1 MPGDTP
7 AVNLTLR
14 MLMSGK
20 EVGPI
25 IGKGGEIINSIR
37 EEAAAKIHISD
48 GACPERVI
56 TVTGPTDAIFKAY
69 SLICKKLEDED
80 NARSERRGSERD
92 EEPNARKEGLSLRL
106 VIPASQCGSL
116 IGKGGSKIKE
126 IREVTGCS
134 VQVASDPLPG
144 STERMVTVTG
154 SRDSVTQCV
163 YHICCVF
170 LESPAKGTTVQYQPG
185 RGGFGPS
192 PGMIHRETR
201 GPPNPIASLLGLG
214 DGSSTLAAIASIAG
228 SQIRRHEMRNREER
242 GLGSGIEGREATFQ
256 MTVPNELIGSVIG
269 KGGSK
274 IAEIRQMS
282 GAMIR
287 ISRSDDP
294 ATAADEER
302 QINIT
307 GNPDSVALAKSLINM
322 SLDLHKVGL
331 ISFTGKNLYPVYT
344 FFDQASLER
353 GASQEDDREQEA
365 ERRRER
371 RDDREDPS
379 ARTGHR
385 GYREPPVM
393 GGGSLASLLSKP
405 DVLAA
410 VSMITQISQ
419 GGGIGFGQVGQSFN
433 LFHTRVSRQP
443 CKTDGMSLF
452 SE

>member
-80 NARSERRGSERD
+80 NARFERRGSDRSD
-92 EEPNARKEGLSLRL
+92 EEPARKEGLSLRL

-192 PGMIHRETR
+192 PGMMHRETR

-294 ATAADEER
+294 STAADEER

-322 SLDLHKVGL
+322 SLDLHKVKL
-331 ISFTGKNLYPVYT
+331 ISFDCASDFHL
-344 FFDQASLER
+344 FFLDQASLER

-365 ERRRER
+365 EQRRRER
-371 RDDREDPS
+371 REEREDP
-379 ARTGHR
+379 AGRTGGHR
-385 GYREPPVM
+385 GGSYRESPGHL

-419 GGGIGFGQVGQSFN
+419 GGGIGFGQVSFLLPTLILNKGQSYPAK
-433 LFHTRVSRQP
+433 LSP
-443 CKTDGMSLF
+443 
-452 SE
+452 

>member
-80 NARSERRGSERD
+80 TARSERRGSERD
-92 EEPNARKEGLSLRL
+92 EDPPKKEGLSLKL

-134 VQVASDPLPG
+134 IQVASDPLPG

-185 RGGFGPS
+185 RGGFTANGP
-192 PGMIHRETR
+192 MIGHRETR

-228 SQIRRHEMRNREER
+228 SQIRRHEIRNREER

-322 SLDLHKVGL
+322 SLDLHK
-331 ISFTGKNLYPVYT
+331 
-344 FFDQASLER
+344 ASLER
-353 GASQEDDREQEA
+353 GASQEEDREQEVD
-365 ERRRER
+365 RRRER
-371 RDDREDPS
+371 REEREDLPS
-379 ARTGHR
+379 VRGHR
-385 GYREPPVM
+385 GGYREPPGL
-393 GGGSLASLLSKP
+393 GGGSLANLLSKP

-410 VSMITQISQ
+410 VSMISQISQ
-419 GGGIGFGQVGQSFN
+419 GGGIGFGQMGVGGRGGRGGYSGGRAPRPEEERRDNKRSKFA
-433 LFHTRVSRQP
+433 P
-443 CKTDGMSLF
+443 Y
-452 SE
+452 

>member
-92 EEPNARKEGLSLRL
+92 EDPPKKEGLSLKL

-134 VQVASDPLPG
+134 IQVASDPLPG

-185 RGGFGPS
+185 RGGFTANGP
-192 PGMIHRETR
+192 MIGHRETR

-228 SQIRRHEMRNREER
+228 SQIRRHEIRNREER

-322 SLDLHKVGL
+322 SLDLHKVGDRYV
-331 ISFTGKNLYPVYT
+331 SP
-344 FFDQASLER
+344 FFPHNPYFQASLER
-353 GASQEDDREQEA
+353 GASQEEDREQEVD
-365 ERRRER
+365 RRRER
-371 RDDREDPS
+371 REEREEPPS
-379 ARTGHR
+379 VRGHR
-385 GYREPPVM
+385 GGYREPPGL

-410 VSMITQISQ
+410 VSMISQISQ
-419 GGGIGFGQVGQSFN
+419 GGGIGFGQVSFIHS
-433 LFHTRVSRQP
+433 FCT
-443 CKTDGMSLF
+443 
-452 SE
+452 

>member
-92 EEPNARKEGLSLRL
+92 EDPPRKEGLSLKL

-134 VQVASDPLPG
+134 IQVASDPLPG

-185 RGGFGPS
+185 RGGFTANGP
-192 PGMIHRETR
+192 MIGHRETR

-228 SQIRRHEMRNREER
+228 SQIRRHEIRNREER

-256 MTVPNELIGSVIG
+256 MTVPNELIGCIIG

-274 IAEIRQMS
+274 VAEIR
-282 GAMIR
+282 
-287 ISRSDDP
+287 
-294 ATAADEER
+294 
-302 QINIT
+302 
-307 GNPDSVALAKSLINM
+307 SVLIQTLN
-322 SLDLHKVGL
+322 H
-331 ISFTGKNLYPVYT
+331 
-344 FFDQASLER
+344 
-353 GASQEDDREQEA
+353 
-365 ERRRER
+365 
-371 RDDREDPS
+371 
-379 ARTGHR
+379 
-385 GYREPPVM
+385 
-393 GGGSLASLLSKP
+393 
-405 DVLAA
+405 
-410 VSMITQISQ
+410 
-419 GGGIGFGQVGQSFN
+419 
-433 LFHTRVSRQP
+433 
-443 CKTDGMSLF
+443 
-452 SE
+452 

>member
-1 MPGDTP
+1 
-7 AVNLTLR
+7 
-14 MLMSGK
+14 MSGK

-92 EEPNARKEGLSLRL
+92 EDPPKKEGLSLKL

-185 RGGFGPS
+185 RGGFGANS
-192 PGMIHRETR
+192 PMIGHRETR

-228 SQIRRHEMRNREER
+228 SQIRRHEIRNREER
-242 GLGSGIEGREATFQ
+242 GLGEREERPESSYQ
-256 MTVPNELIGSVIG
+256 MSVPNELIGSVIG

-287 ISRSDDP
+287 ISKSDDP
-294 ATAADEER
+294 NTSPSTER
-302 QINIT
+302 QIMIT
-307 GNPDSVALAKSLINM
+307 GNGDSVALAKSLINM
-322 SLDLHKVGL
+322 SLDLHK
-331 ISFTGKNLYPVYT
+331 
-344 FFDQASLER
+344 ASLER
-353 GASQEDDREQEA
+353 AKTSDDEDADVDS
-365 ERRRER
+365 RRGR
-371 RDDREDPS
+371 
-379 ARTGHR
+379 
-385 GYREPPVM
+385 
-393 GGGSLASLLSKP
+393 GGGSERLGRGGGGYYEPPMSGLAGTTGHLASLLSKP

-410 VSMITQISQ
+410 VNILGQL
-419 GGGIGFGQVGQSFN
+419 GGIGGAGAMAPLNQMGGGYRGGRSTFSGG
-433 LFHTRVSRQP
+433 SRGGSREDSDRHRETKRSKFAP
-443 CKTDGMSLF
+443 Y
-452 SE
+452 

>member
-80 NARSERRGSERD
+80 NARFERRGSERE
-92 EEPNARKEGLSLRL
+92 EEPPRKEGLSLRL

-322 SLDLHKVGL
+322 SLDLHK
-331 ISFTGKNLYPVYT
+331 
-344 FFDQASLER
+344 ASLER

-379 ARTGHR
+379 GRTGHR
-385 GYREPPVM
+385 GYREPPGL

-419 GGGIGFGQVGQSFN
+419 GGGIGFGQMGARGARGPYPGGRAARPEEERRENKRSKFA
-433 LFHTRVSRQP
+433 P
-443 CKTDGMSLF
+443 Y
-452 SE
+452 